1 MISIHTAHLPFC
13 CEMKDSDAQVDCL
26 QFTEQDS
33 HLHLKDLNI
42 LSLRITF
49 YIFE

>member
-1 MISIHTAHLPFC
+1 MCILIVFNDFHLYSTPAFLLWN
-13 CEMKDSDAQVDCL
+13 DL
-26 QFTEQDS
+26 QFTEQNS
-33 HLHLKDLNI
+33 HLHLKDVNI